1 MDTLDTKNSRKIP
14 GNSRKFFCTCCG
26 YGSDHRHDFSK
37 HLLSKRHVKMDT
49 LDTKMDTKIP
59 KNSQIFPAGKY
70 VCECGKAYKYSQG
83 LSKHKSKCFFHE
95 EENSDFEKNDKN
107 DKNDEIINTTNT
119 IFSGDLVIELLK
131 QNSEFKELLKD
142 QNQQMIDLIG
152 NGKIG
157 NTNTNSNNVT
167 NKNRFNLNFFLNE
180 QCKDAMNIMDFV
192 NTIQLQLSD
201 LERVGELGYVKGISH
216 IVVNK
221 LKDMDIHKRPIHC
234 SDLKRETMYVKDQDI
249 WEKENENKEKL
260 SKMITH
266 VAHKNQK
273 QIGTWQKENPE
284 YKDSEST
291 TCDKY
296 LKIVGESMSGL
307 THDDESEGYTNK
319 IIKNIA
325 KEVTIKE
332 E

>member
-1 MDTLDTKNSRKIP
+1 LDNEKTQKTAQKAH
-14 GNSRKFFCTCCG
+14 KYFCYVCSFGTNNK
-26 YGSDHRHDFSK
+26 SDYNRHC
-37 HLLSKRHVKMDT
+37 LSKKHKMDNEKT
-49 LDTKMDTKIP
+49 QNAQKSAIP
-59 KNSQIFPAGKY
+59 EY
-70 VCECGKAYKYSQG
+70 HCECGKSYKYASG
-83 LSKHKSKCFFHE
+83 LSKHKKTCSDLHE
-95 EENSDFEKNDKN
+95 ELDSTNNTLVSCDVIVGLFKEMLKSQNEHMVELIGKGLGS
-107 DKNDEIINTTNT
+107 TTNNT
-119 IFSGDLVIELLK
+119 
-131 QNSEFKELLKD
+131 
-142 QNQQMIDLIG
+142 
-152 NGKIG
+152 
-157 NTNTNSNNVT
+157 NTNTNSHNTT

-192 NTIQLQLSD
+192 NTLQLQLSD

-234 SDLKRETMYVKDQDI
+234 SDLKRETMYVKDEDV

-273 QIGTWQKENPE
+273 QIGTWQKENPD
-284 YKDSEST
+284 YKDSESL

-296 LKIVGESMSGL
+296 LKIVGESMNGL